1 MSYVN
6 RVGEAWHGGGRDY
19 ANVELLAAVGELSNS
34 SLGVYSIK
42 EYNIIF
48 KGPE

>member
-6 RVGEAWHGGGRDY
+6 KVGEAWHGGGRDY

-34 SLGVYSIK
+34 SLGIQ
-42 EYNIIF
+42 
-48 KGPE
+48 